1 MIQIHHI
8 SKIFGQSTTQVQ
20 ALNNIDLHIKENEFI
35 VVRGPSGS
43 GKTTL
48 LLIIGTMQKPSS
60 GSVQIE
66 NKNIFQLSENDRT
79 SFRAHNIGF
88 VFQDFHLVPYLNVM
102 ENIMISA
109 GLNRFGDYKEQSKEL
124 AAKLGLSDRVL
135 HYPSQLSTGEQ
146 QRVGLARALI
156 HKPKIILADEPTGNL
171 DPESSSVVIDILRDY
186 QQNGGTLIVVTH
198 GKNIDKYAS
207 RILKLNKGEIAR

>member
-1 MIQIHHI
+1 
-8 SKIFGQSTTQVQ
+8 
-20 ALNNIDLHIKENEFI
+20 
-35 VVRGPSGS
+35 
-43 GKTTL
+43 
-48 LLIIGTMQKPSS
+48 MQKPSS

-66 NKNIFQLSENDRT
+66 NKNIYQLSENDRT

-102 ENIMISA
+102 ENIMLSA
-109 GLNRFGDYKEQSKEL
+109 GLNRYGNRKEQSKEL

-156 HKPKIILADEPTGNL
+156 HNPKIILADEPTGNL
-171 DPESSSVVIDILRDY
+171 DPDSSSVVIDILRDY

-207 RILKLNKGEIAR
+207 RILKLNKGEIVR